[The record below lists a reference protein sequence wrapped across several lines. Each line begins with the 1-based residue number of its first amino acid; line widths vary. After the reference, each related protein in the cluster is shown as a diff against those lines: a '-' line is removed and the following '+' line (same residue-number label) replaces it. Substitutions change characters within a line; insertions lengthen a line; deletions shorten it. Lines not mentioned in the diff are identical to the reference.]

1 MVIPNDIQRVLLQA
15 YVSLRGKVMNIRQYM
30 KLKKESAE
38 ETENNTMTE
47 DINKEYAQRLK
58 KHRTTIA
65 LGTIILVIILLAGG
79 AAFYSYSISMQ
90 YDGVQIV
97 KSVDRADAETA
108 QYVPYAQGMLK
119 YSNDGAA
126 YIGADLSEKWNQTY
140 QMQEPVY
147 AICESAVALAD
158 KNGTEIYI
166 LNGSGLQ
173 AEINTL
179 LPIKKLAVSAQG
191 LTAASLED
199 SGKGWVK
206 IYSPTMPDTVLAE
219 TKILMEES
227 GYPVAMCLSN
237 DGIKFGISHLS
248 VEGGESKSTLA
259 FHNLGS
265 VGENEIDNFVG
276 STSYVGTVFPVFEY
290 INSDTA
296 VAYGTDRIEV
306 FTGRQIPELAY
317 EVVLEEEIVKIAHD
331 SQHIGVMVKNTKDS
345 GKYRLDIYDLKGKKI
360 FSKGIDRDY
369 TQMQIAND
377 MILLYNEG
385 ECCIY
390 NMQGVLK
397 FQKSLSKT
405 ILSMAIL
412 EKNLYMV
419 VTEDKIELIKL
430 VR

>member
-1 MVIPNDIQRVLLQA
+1 
-15 YVSLRGKVMNIRQYM
+15 MNIRQYI
-30 KLKKESAE
+30 KLKEKGEKEQENA
-38 ETENNTMTE
+38 TESE
-47 DINKEYAQRLK
+47 DINKEYLKKLK
-58 KHRTTIA
+58 KHRTTVTVTI
-65 LGTIILVIILLAGG
+65 IILVVVLLAGS
-79 AAFYSYSISMQ
+79 AAFYSYSITLEYQ
-90 YDGVQIV
+90 GFQVV
-97 KSVDRADAETA
+97 KSIERADAETA
-108 QYVPYAQGMLK
+108 HYVPYAQGILK

-126 YIGADLSEKWNQTY
+126 YIGPDLNERWNQTY
-140 QMQEPVY
+140 QMQEPIY

-173 AEINTL
+173 AEISTL
-179 LPIKKLAVSAQG
+179 LPIKKLAVAAQG

-199 SGKGWVK
+199 SGTGWIK
-206 IYSPTMPDTVLAE
+206 IYSPSMPDKVLAE

-248 VEGGESKSTLA
+248 VEGGAAKSTLA

-276 STSYVGTVFPVFEY
+276 STSYAGTVFPVFEY
-290 INSDTA
+290 INSDNA

-306 FTGRQIPELAY
+306 FTGKQIPELAY
-317 EVVLEEEIVKIAHD
+317 ELVLEEEIVKVGYD
-331 SQHIGVMVKNTKDS
+331 SQHIGVMVKNTRDS
-345 GKYRLDIYDLKGKKI
+345 GKYRLDIYDLKGKKV
-360 FSKGIDRDY
+360 FSQGIDRDY
-369 TQMQIAND
+369 TQMQISGD
-377 MILLYNEG
+377 TILLYNDA

-390 NMQGVLK
+390 NMQGVMK

-405 ILSMAIL
+405 ILSMTTL
-412 EKNLYMV
+412 GKNLYMV
-419 VTEDKIELIKL
+419 VTEDQIETIKL